1 MLALWR
7 QNTSTSEK
15 VRRVAWLV
23 PTQTQPT
30 GAVPA
35 KGDQASLANGT
46 ELQVKERVFVF
57 DYKMDIKHPSSL
69 RLAHPDVCEY
79 IDLGRVI

>member
-1 MLALWR
+1 
-7 QNTSTSEK
+7 
-15 VRRVAWLV
+15 V

-46 ELQVKERVFVF
+46 ELQVKERDFVF
-57 DYKMDIKHPSSL
+57 DYTMDQTSIFFAISP
-69 RLAHPDVCEY
+69 C
-79 IDLGRVI
+79 

>member
-1 MLALWR
+1 M
-7 QNTSTSEK
+7 
-15 VRRVAWLV
+15 

-79 IDLGRVI
+79 IDLGASDMTPCPFCLQIRDARKDVSEM